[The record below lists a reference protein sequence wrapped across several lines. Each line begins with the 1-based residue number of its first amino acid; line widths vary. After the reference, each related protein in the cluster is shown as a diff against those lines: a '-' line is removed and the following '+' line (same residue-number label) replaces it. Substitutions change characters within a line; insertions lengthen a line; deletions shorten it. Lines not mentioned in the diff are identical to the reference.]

1 MKVIL
6 WYVPESE
13 TLRYIIADD
22 IQITRRNNI
31 DFVELPNGVS
41 TVVDSGRV
49 HADLRAEKILI
60 GLYLSD
66 VGEIVLLREAGI
78 DRIAFIYEDSEL
90 DAVIAAIPELKGI
103 RLGNEDVVANSLES
117 TPQEGFSTID
127 R

>member
-1 MKVIL
+1 MKVMV
-6 WYVPESE
+6 WYIPESK
-13 TLRYIIADD
+13 TLRYVVASD

-31 DFVELPNGVS
+31 DFVELPSGVD
-41 TVVDSGRV
+41 VVISSGRV
-49 HADLRAEKILI
+49 HADVRAEKVLI

-78 DRIAFIYEDSEL
+78 DRIAFIYDNSEL
-90 DAVIAAIPELKGI
+90 DTVIAAIPELKVIQVESERGC
-103 RLGNEDVVANSLES
+103 VNSLES

>member
-1 MKVIL
+1 MKVIM

-49 HADLRAEKILI
+49 HADVRAEKVLI

-66 VGEIVLLREAGI
+66 VGKIVLLREAGI